1 MVKKFYLEL
10 YLEEDNFKN
19 IKEKQMSSNTG
30 KEFIEKTKYKYLD
43 ASDQTKGLAPPPVE
57 LKYDNKSTIIN
68 LPSPKEI
75 IIKDKELREVIEN
88 RRSIRSYS
96 NKPLSIDEL
105 SYLLWCV
112 YGVKEVVSGYNTL
125 RTVPSAG
132 ARHAFEIYLLV
143 NNVDNLSKGIYRFIA
158 TKHKLVE
165 ILKATNIAND
175 ISNACLGQEFIKS
188 SAVTIFWVAV
198 PYRMNWRYSER
209 GYRYLLLDAGH
220 SCQNL
225 YLGAESIDCG
235 VCAIA
240 AFSDDDLNR
249 VLDFDGEEQFVIYL
263 ATVGKK

>member
-1 MVKKFYLEL
+1 
-10 YLEEDNFKN
+10 
-19 IKEKQMSSNTG
+19 MSSNTG
-30 KEFIEKTKYKYLD
+30 IEFIEKTKYKHLD

-57 LKYDNKSTIIN
+57 LQYDKKSTIIN
-68 LPSPKEI
+68 LPTPKEI
-75 IIKDKELREVIEN
+75 KIKDKELREVIGN

-96 NKPLSIDEL
+96 NKPLSLDEL
-105 SYLLWCV
+105 SYLLWCI
-112 YGVKEVVSGYNTL
+112 YGVKEVVSSYNTL

-143 NNVDNLSKGIYRFIA
+143 NNVENLANGIYRFIA
-158 TKHKLVE
+158 TEHKLVE
-165 ILKATNIAND
+165 IIKNTKIADD
-175 ISNACLGQEFIKS
+175 ISDACLGQEFIKS

-209 GYRYLLLDAGH
+209 GYRYLFLDAGH

>member
-1 MVKKFYLEL
+1 
-10 YLEEDNFKN
+10 
-19 IKEKQMSSNTG
+19 MSSNTG
-30 KEFIEKTKYKYLD
+30 IEFIEKTKYKHLD

-57 LKYDNKSTIIN
+57 LQYDKKSTIIN
-68 LPSPKEI
+68 LPTPKEI
-75 IIKDKELREVIEN
+75 KIKDKELREVIGN

-96 NKPLSIDEL
+96 NKPLSLDEL
-105 SYLLWCV
+105 SYLLWCI

-143 NNVDNLSKGIYRFIA
+143 NNVENLANGIYRFIA
-158 TKHKLVE
+158 TEHKLVE
-165 ILKATNIAND
+165 IIKNTKIADD
-175 ISNACLGQEFIKS
+175 ISDACLGQEFIKS

-209 GYRYLLLDAGH
+209 GYRYLFLDAGH

-225 YLGAESIDCG
+225 YLGAESISCG
-235 VCAIA
+235 VCAIG

>member
-10 YLEEDNFKN
+10 FWEEDNFKN
-19 IKEKQMSSNTG
+19 IKEKQMNSNTG
-30 KEFIEKTKYKYLD
+30 KEFIEKTKYKYLGT
-43 ASDQTKGLAPPPVE
+43 SDQTKGLAPPPIE
-57 LKYDNKSTIIN
+57 LEYDKTSTVID

-75 IIKDKELREVIEN
+75 NIKNKDLREVIEN

-96 NKPLSIDEL
+96 NKPLSLDEL
-105 SYLLWCV
+105 SYLLWSIN
-112 YGVKEVVSGYNTL
+112 GVKGVVPSHNTL

-143 NNVDNLSKGIYRFIA
+143 NNVENLSIGIYRYIA
-158 TKHKLVE
+158 TGHKLVE
-165 ILKATNIAND
+165 IIKDTKIADD
-175 ISNACLGQEFIKS
+175 ISDACLGQEFIKS
-188 SAVTIFWVAV
+188 SAVTVFWVTV
-198 PYRMNWRYSER
+198 PYRMIWRYSER
-209 GYRYLLLDAGH
+209 GYRYLFLDAGH

-225 YLGAESIDCG
+225 YLGAESISCG
-235 VCAIA
+235 VCAIG

>member
-1 MVKKFYLEL
+1 
-10 YLEEDNFKN
+10 
-19 IKEKQMSSNTG
+19 MSSNTG
-30 KEFIEKTKYKYLD
+30 KEFIEKTKYKHLD

-57 LKYDNKSTIIN
+57 LQYDKKSTIIN
-68 LPSPKEI
+68 LPTPKEI
-75 IIKDKELREVIEN
+75 KIKDKELREVIGN

-96 NKPLSIDEL
+96 NKPLSLDEL
-105 SYLLWCV
+105 SYLLWCI

-143 NNVDNLSKGIYRFIA
+143 NNVENLANGIYRFIA
-158 TKHKLVE
+158 TEHKLVE
-165 ILKATNIAND
+165 IIKNTKIADD
-175 ISNACLGQEFIKS
+175 ISDACLGQEFIKS

-209 GYRYLLLDAGH
+209 GYRYLFLDAGH